1 LKDKYTAQSIQVFE
15 GLDHV
20 RKRPD
25 MYIGDT
31 GEKGLHH
38 LIWEIVDNSIDEVSN
53 GFGDTITVILNQGG
67 SICVRDNGRG
77 IPIDIHPDKKVPA
90 ARLVFETLGAGGK
103 FDNTVYKTTGG
114 LHGVGASVVNALSK
128 SMDVTISKGGYKYS
142 LSYKNGVLQGDLKK
156 GRKTKEKGT
165 EVTFLPD
172 YSIFDNVSF
181 NHNVIKE
188 RLMELAFLNKKTKI
202 IFTDNIRGTNET
214 FSYDGGLLSFIKY
227 IGESKTSICKP
238 IYFEREIEGLKLE
251 AAIQYTDEASD
262 VILSFVNNIATIDG
276 GRHDEGFRQALTR
289 SLNEVIKLQ
298 NMDKKRGKKEVSVQ
312 GSDAVEGIMAIL
324 SIRMT
329 NPKFGGQTKTQL
341 TNPEV
346 KGIVMSLVYEEL
358 MNYFK
363 DNPRAAKTVT
373 DKVINAYTYRES
385 LKHQKELK
393 KKVKSL
399 VTEGLMSS
407 DKFADCTTKNPE
419 EKEIF
424 IVEGNSAGGS
434 AKEGRD
440 RKFQAILS
448 LRGKPLNIEKKQLK
462 DILNNEELGSII
474 QEIGGGLGKDFDINK
489 VKSHKIVIMSD
500 ADVDGSHIQII
511 LLTFFYRYMK
521 PLIEAGYLY
530 IALPPLYKV
539 YNNKTV
545 VYAYNDKDLKAAIKK
560 VGKNYEI
567 QRYKG
572 LGEMDAEQLWETTMN
587 PKTRTLMKVTL
598 DNLVAIEKNI
608 IVFMGNN
615 TDSRKEYL
623 LENM

>member
-1 LKDKYTAQSIQVFE
+1 
-15 GLDHV
+15 
-20 RKRPD
+20 
-25 MYIGDT
+25 
-31 GEKGLHH
+31 
-38 LIWEIVDNSIDEVSN
+38 
-53 GFGDTITVILNQGG
+53 
-67 SICVRDNGRG
+67 
-77 IPIDIHPDKKVPA
+77 
-90 ARLVFETLGAGGK
+90 
-103 FDNTVYKTTGG
+103 
-114 LHGVGASVVNALSK
+114 
-128 SMDVTISKGGYKYS
+128 
-142 LSYKNGVLQGDLKK
+142 
-156 GRKTKEKGT
+156 
-165 EVTFLPD
+165 
-172 YSIFDNVSF
+172 
-181 NHNVIKE
+181 
-188 RLMELAFLNKKTKI
+188 
-202 IFTDNIRGTNET
+202 
-214 FSYDGGLLSFIKY
+214 
-227 IGESKTSICKP
+227 
-238 IYFEREIEGLKLE
+238 
-251 AAIQYTDEASD
+251 
-262 VILSFVNNIATIDG
+262 
-276 GRHDEGFRQALTR
+276 
-289 SLNEVIKLQ
+289 
-298 NMDKKRGKKEVSVQ
+298 
-312 GSDAVEGIMAIL
+312 
-324 SIRMT
+324 
-329 NPKFGGQTKTQL
+329 
-341 TNPEV
+341 
-346 KGIVMSLVYEEL
+346 
-358 MNYFK
+358 
-363 DNPRAAKTVT
+363 
-373 DKVINAYTYRES
+373 
-385 LKHQKELK
+385 LK